1 MKNLKHTQGEWNV
14 SKHGNNDSFGIH
26 AGGND
31 LAIVK
36 GGNEEGGEAEA
47 NSKLIASAPELLA
60 ALESIL
66 CECKF
71 IPKDVFTQNGLQS
84 FKIALS
90 KADEA
95 INKAIN

>member
-47 NSKLIASAPELLA
+47 NAKLISAAPDLLKALHNLMEDINYNIKDIPFGVIGQRQINA
-60 ALESIL
+60 A
-66 CECKF
+66 K
-71 IPKDVFTQNGLQS
+71 
-84 FKIALS
+84 
-90 KADEA
+90 EA

>member
-1 MKNLKHTQGEWNV
+1 METNTKFTQGNWEV

-31 LAIVK
+31 FAIVK

-47 NSKLIASAPELLA
+47 NAKLIAAAPDLLK
-60 ALESIL
+60 ALQIL
-66 CECKF
+66 LKEAR
-71 IPKDVFTQNGLQS
+71 QNS
-84 FKIALS
+84 FNLNGGINDTPAEQQ
-90 KADEA
+90 AQEA